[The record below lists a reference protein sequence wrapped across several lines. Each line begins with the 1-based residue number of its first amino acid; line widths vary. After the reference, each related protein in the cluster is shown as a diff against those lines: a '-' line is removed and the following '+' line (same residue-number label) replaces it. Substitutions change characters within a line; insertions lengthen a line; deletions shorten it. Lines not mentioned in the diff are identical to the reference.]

1 MGFQGEHL
9 IKELQQIA
17 VCDLILGQELGF
29 SCGRIHLFQWKA
41 PYLHG
46 TNHCK
51 TVLRHSLL
59 EFNNK
64 AFKLQ
69 TIILISLYIYIY
81 VYTHIYIYLYI
92 HMLSSSMPITGRK
105 PRICCLQHPF
115 NHHIRPQRLL
125 APWTPQ
131 TMRVANGR
139 RCANVQPPPASRPCK
154 TPLVSR
160 HEKKQQCIGKL
171 RKK

>member
-69 TIILISLYIYIY
+69 TIILISLYIY
-81 VYTHIYIYLYI
+81 VYTHIYIYTCTSTCSA
-92 HMLSSSMPITGRK
+92 HQCLSQEENHVFVALNVLSTITSVHRGSS
-105 PRICCLQHPF
+105 
-115 NHHIRPQRLL
+115 HHGLHRP
-125 APWTPQ
+125 
-131 TMRVANGR
+131 
-139 RCANVQPPPASRPCK
+139 
-154 TPLVSR
+154 
-160 HEKKQQCIGKL
+160 
-171 RKK
+171 